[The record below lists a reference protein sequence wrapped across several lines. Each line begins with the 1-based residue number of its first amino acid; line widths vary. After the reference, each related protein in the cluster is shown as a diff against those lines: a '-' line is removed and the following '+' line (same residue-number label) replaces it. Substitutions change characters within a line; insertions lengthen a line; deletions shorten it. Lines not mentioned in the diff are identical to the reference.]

1 MLMLGEQL
9 FVGHAGEPNGRPR
22 IEEGLLLDTS
32 FSQSV
37 NHVVGIE
44 NGRGRYLVGSTEVN
58 IEALRKAYESSNHRR
73 DDSICSVCNGK
84 ANGIHFGAI
93 SCAACNAFFRRS
105 TAESRRF
112 ICGKHGDCVVQSTV
126 RTGCRACRLKA
137 CLIAGMKPDAVQPHR
152 DAIGKKPKAERQSKS
167 PNFAAQPPDLS
178 RIRLKQEERLTP
190 DSKSDVQVEQMVVDG
205 ELFSG
210 RSSECTLR
218 SGPSSNEQPIIECST
233 RTSVIQR
240 LEHVEITSNSM
251 SSPSNSYTPSW
262 PPVEEE
268 GLIEQGLRS
277 YARLIER
284 RRLVYGARS
293 IEKLMDG
300 SEPEYRCWQ
309 GLDHYRMQDNL
320 AVPTANLIE
329 FIRSFRGFVALDVHD
344 QIVLF
349 RHFGAAFIIFEKYY
363 LSYQMSNRNDGRT
376 NDCCLQKGGLHTN
389 RIYRQDYTFVQL
401 DSEDPAD
408 EAAAMQTRGY
418 FVPPEAKKAD
428 GQLVD
433 DATLVRLTTP
443 YIRYAMET
451 LIRPMDS
458 LQMNDVEFI
467 GSSLAILFEPNLPN
481 LSPNGRLQV
490 KQLRNQLFVDWF
502 SYYETLGD
510 SIEDAAIRMGNTLL
524 MFPVIEEFVR
534 HYQEHFHLL
543 RVFGVIDF
551 DPVLDEFFA

>member
-1 MLMLGEQL
+1 MMLGENL
-9 FVGHAGEPNGRPR
+9 FAGLAGDPNGRPM
-22 IEEGLLLDTS
+22 IEEVSLLDTP

-58 IEALRKAYESSNHRR
+58 IEALRKAYDSSNHRR
-73 DDSICSVCNGK
+73 DDS
-84 ANGIHFGAI
+84 
-93 SCAACNAFFRRS
+93 RS
-105 TAESRRF
+105 SP
-112 ICGKHGDCVVQSTV
+112 
-126 RTGCRACRLKA
+126 
-137 CLIAGMKPDAVQPHR
+137 IAMR
-152 DAIGKKPKAERQSKS
+152 SGKKPKSERHSKS
-167 PNFAAQPPDLS
+167 PNFASQPPDLS
-178 RIRLKQEERLTP
+178 RIRLKQEGRLTP
-190 DSKSDVQVEQMVVDG
+190 DSKSEQMVVDG

-218 SGPSSNEQPIIECST
+218 SGPSSNEQPIVEGGT
-233 RTSVIQR
+233 RTVQ
-240 LEHVEITSNSM
+240 
-251 SSPSNSYTPSW
+251 
-262 PPVEEE
+262 EE

-363 LSYQMSNRNDGRT
+363 LSYQVRDHKDGQM
-376 NDCCLQKGGLHTN
+376 NGFCLQKGGLHTN
-389 RIYRQDYTFVQL
+389 RIYRQDYTWT
-401 DSEDPAD
+401 PRIPPTRRPP
-408 EAAAMQTRGY
+408 MQTRGY

-467 GSSLAILFEPNLPN
+467 GSSLAILFETD
-481 LSPNGRLQV
+481 PNGRLQV

-524 MFPVIEEFVR
+524 MFPEFVR